1 MKIRTPYCEG
11 PLGIPGTAL
20 CATLCTLLSLIDSVT
35 ARRHFHLRQGDD
47 EDAEDQYDTDTER
60 YFDYTNAFLAG
71 FKSQETLPS
80 ATECT
85 KYLEQSILVYNTT
98 YMKWQDEEIAAE
110 TTRQEYIFNTT
121 EWISYSLAPS
131 SLHCFK
137 TSLEGFS
144 WYLYK
149 KSQFTAFG
157 DIFAAWLQNL
167 LGNVI
172 TFNSLY
178 KKIEEATEAEN
189 TKEIYFWYGR
199 FAILFIDFEPLVEDD
214 IDSLDD
220 EFGFDDNFMATEVP
234 LVEAQSNHKMLRE
247 SSVGRRESPKV
258 SGFFGNSFALV
269 NGFVN
274 ASFGDASPNAKICE
288 TNITRII
295 SYGFQFRRQVKDQT
309 EENLADAAVSAE
321 NVLEAVH
328 PIAYSC
334 YTSIDEFGQTSE
346 YYMDTFSDFNKVSYN
361 LIHKLGNIYDTVY
374 YLTRH

>member
-1 MKIRTPYCEG
+1 MV
-11 PLGIPGTAL
+11 LL
-20 CATLCTLLSLIDSVT
+20 LCTLLSFIDSVA
-35 ARRHFHLRQGDD
+35 ARRHFRLRQGDD

-60 YFDYTNAFLAG
+60 IFDYTNAFLAG

-258 SGFFGNSFALV
+258 GGFFGNSFALV

-295 SYGFQFRRQVKDQT
+295 SYGFQFRRQVKDPT

-361 LIHKLGNIYDTVY
+361 LIHKLGKIYDTVY

>member
-1 MKIRTPYCEG
+1 MV
-11 PLGIPGTAL
+11 LL
-20 CATLCTLLSLIDSVT
+20 LCTLLSLFDSVAALT
-35 ARRHFHLRQGDD
+35 RSRLRQGAEGD
-47 EDAEDQYDTDTER
+47 EDIDVYETDTEM
-60 YFDYTNAFLAG
+60 YFDYANAFLSG

-85 KYLEQSILVYNTT
+85 KYLEKSILVYNTT
-98 YMKWQDEEIAAE
+98 YMKWQDEEIAAA
-110 TTRQEYIFNTT
+110 TSNQEYVFNTT

-131 SLHCFK
+131 SLHCFR

-144 WYLYK
+144 WFLAK
-149 KSQFTAFG
+149 QSQFSAFG
-157 DIFAAWLQNL
+157 DIFAAWLQSL

-178 KKIEEATEAEN
+178 KKIEEATEAGN

-199 FAILFIDFEPLVEDD
+199 FAILFIDFQPLVEDD

-220 EFGFDDNFMATEVP
+220 EFGFDDNFMATDVP
-234 LVEAQSNHKMLRE
+234 MVEAQQPQYPRKTLRE
-247 SSVGRRESPKV
+247 SSAGRRESPRV
-258 SGFFGNSFALV
+258 RDIFGNSFALF

-288 TNITRII
+288 TNITRMI
-295 SYGFQFRRQVKDQT
+295 SYGLQFRTQVSNAT
-309 EENLADAAVSAE
+309 EENLAAAADSAE

>member
-1 MKIRTPYCEG
+1 MV
-11 PLGIPGTAL
+11 LLL
-20 CATLCTLLSLIDSVT
+20 CALLSLFDSVA
-35 ARRHFHLRQGDD
+35 ARRHFRLRQDD
-47 EDAEDQYDTDTER
+47 EDDDADRYETDTEM
-60 YFDYTNAFLAG
+60 YFDYTNAFLSG

-85 KYLEQSILVYNTT
+85 KYLEKSILVYNTT
-98 YMKWQDEEIAAE
+98 YMKWQDEEIAEA
-110 TTRQEYIFNTT
+110 TTNEEYVFNTT

-144 WYLYK
+144 WYLLK
-149 KSQFTAFG
+149 QSQFDAFG
-157 DIFAAWLQNL
+157 DVFAAWLQNL

-234 LVEAQSNHKMLRE
+234 MVQAQQNPKKLLRE
-247 SSVGRRESPKV
+247 SSAGRREESSSPRV
-258 SGFFGNSFALV
+258 RNIFGNSFALF

-288 TNITRII
+288 TNITRMI
-295 SYGFQFRRQVKDQT
+295 SYGLQFRRQVSNAT
-309 EENLADAAVSAE
+309 EENLAGAADSAE

-328 PIAYSC
+328 PIAFSC
-334 YTSIDEFGQTSE
+334 YKSVDEFG
-346 YYMDTFSDFNKVSYN
+346 
-361 LIHKLGNIYDTVY
+361 
-374 YLTRH
+374 